1 MDDFNNKTYVKR
13 RKEISKLMES
23 NSCFLINSANLKFRN
38 NDSSYFFRQDSNFYY
53 LSGFVEP
60 DSLIMIENNGK
71 STLFCRERNLELEK
85 WDGFMYGVDGAKKTF
100 GFDECFDIAEKE
112 NLIPEMIKGKTN
124 LYCLI
129 GKDKNF
135 DASVSSWVNKANNLE
150 RHQANIDIKNFSN
163 ELGMMRL
170 IKDEHELSLMRKS
183 CEIAAKAHKK
193 ALMNIKK
200 GMSEFDIESLYLNYF
215 REGGSNFPSYTPIVA
230 GGSNACILHYI
241 ENNKT
246 IKESDLVLVDA
257 GCEYNYY
264 ASDITRTF
272 PISGKFSAEQKAIYE
287 VVLEAHK
294 KSTEAIVVGNS
305 CMNPQKTSEEVI
317 SQGLKDLGFLKEP
330 LEEILEKK
338 LFREFYYH
346 KIGHWIGLDVHDDS
360 PYTYKDEEIKFKEN
374 MIMTI
379 EPGIYINESAP
390 VDSKWKGIGIR
401 IEDDILATNKGP
413 INLTNEVPSRSDEI
427 EQLMS

>member
-85 WDGFMYGVDGAKKTF
+85 WDGFMHGVDGAKGTF
-100 GFDECFDIAEKE
+100 GFDECFDITEKE

-317 SQGLKDLGFLKEP
+317 SQGLKDLGFLKES

>member
-272 PISGKFSAEQKAIYE
+272 PISGKFSSEQKAIYE

-317 SQGLKDLGFLKEP
+317 SQGLKDLGFLKES

>member
-13 RKEISKLMES
+13 RKGISKLMES

-272 PISGKFSAEQKAIYE
+272 PISGKFSSEQKAIYE

>member
-85 WDGFMYGVDGAKKTF
+85 WDGFMHGVDGAKKTF
-100 GFDECFDIAEKE
+100 GFDECFHITEKE
-112 NLIPEMIKGKTN
+112 NLIPEMIRGKTN

-360 PYTYKDEEIKFKEN
+360 PYTYKDEEIQFKEN

-413 INLTNEVPSRSDEI
+413 INLTNEVPSHSDEI
-427 EQLMS
+427 EKLMA

>member
-272 PISGKFSAEQKAIYE
+272 PISGKFSSEQKAIYE

-413 INLTNEVPSRSDEI
+413 INLTNEVPSHSDEI

>member
-85 WDGFMYGVDGAKKTF
+85 WDGFMHGVDGAKGTF
-100 GFDECFDIAEKE
+100 GFDECFDITEKE

-124 LYCLI
+124 LYSLI
-129 GKDKNF
+129 GKDKSF
-135 DASVSSWVNKANNLE
+135 DSSVSSWVNKANNLE

-401 IEDDILATNKGP
+401 IEDDILVKDKKPEILSISALKE
-413 INLTNEVPSRSDEI
+413 ISDLEF
-427 EQLMS
+427 

>member
-13 RKEISKLMES
+13 RKGISKLMES

-272 PISGKFSAEQKAIYE
+272 PISGKFSSEQKAIYE

-317 SQGLKDLGFLKEP
+317 SQGLKDLGFLKES

>member
-85 WDGFMYGVDGAKKTF
+85 WDGFMHGVDGAKKTF

-272 PISGKFSAEQKAIYE
+272 PISGKFSSEQKAIYE

-317 SQGLKDLGFLKEP
+317 SQGLKDLGFLKES

>member
-85 WDGFMYGVDGAKKTF
+85 WDGFMHGVDGAKGTF

>member
-85 WDGFMYGVDGAKKTF
+85 WDGFMHGVDGAKGTF
-100 GFDECFDIAEKE
+100 GFDECFDITEKE

>member
-85 WDGFMYGVDGAKKTF
+85 WDGFMHGVDGAKKTF
-100 GFDECFDIAEKE
+100 GFDECFDITEKE

-183 CEIAAKAHKK
+183 CEITPGTGAQLDNTMEFQHGGGKCTMAKYCGIRPGTGA
-193 ALMNIKK
+193 
-200 GMSEFDIESLYLNYF
+200 
-215 REGGSNFPSYTPIVA
+215 
-230 GGSNACILHYI
+230 
-241 ENNKT
+241 
-246 IKESDLVLVDA
+246 
-257 GCEYNYY
+257 
-264 ASDITRTF
+264 
-272 PISGKFSAEQKAIYE
+272 Q
-287 VVLEAHK
+287 
-294 KSTEAIVVGNS
+294 
-305 CMNPQKTSEEVI
+305 
-317 SQGLKDLGFLKEP
+317 
-330 LEEILEKK
+330 LEKYSEC
-338 LFREFYYH
+338 LAR
-346 KIGHWIGLDVHDDS
+346 
-360 PYTYKDEEIKFKEN
+360 
-374 MIMTI
+374 
-379 EPGIYINESAP
+379 
-390 VDSKWKGIGIR
+390 KGANI
-401 IEDDILATNKGP
+401 
-413 INLTNEVPSRSDEI
+413 
-427 EQLMS
+427 

>member
-85 WDGFMYGVDGAKKTF
+85 WDGFMHGIDSAKKTF
-100 GFDECFDIAEKE
+100 GFDECFDITEKE

>member
-85 WDGFMYGVDGAKKTF
+85 WDGFMHGVDGAKGTF
-100 GFDECFDIAEKE
+100 GFDECFDITEKE

-413 INLTNEVPSRSDEI
+413 INLTNEVPSHSDEI
-427 EQLMS
+427 EKLMA

>member
-85 WDGFMYGVDGAKKTF
+85 WDGFMHGVDGAKNTF

>member
-85 WDGFMYGVDGAKKTF
+85 WDGFMHGVDGAKGTF
-100 GFDECFDIAEKE
+100 GFDECFDITEKE

-401 IEDDILATNKGP
+401 IEDDILATNKGS
-413 INLTNEVPSRSDEI
+413 INLTNEVPSHSDEI
-427 EQLMS
+427 EKLMA

>member
-71 STLFCRERNLELEK
+71 STLFCRDRNLELEK
-85 WDGFMYGVDGAKKTF
+85 WDGFMHGVDGAKKTF
-100 GFDECFDIAEKE
+100 GFDECFDITEKE

-150 RHQANIDIKNFSN
+150 RHHANIDIKNFSN

-338 LFREFYYH
+338 LFR
-346 KIGHWIGLDVHDDS
+346 
-360 PYTYKDEEIKFKEN
+360 
-374 MIMTI
+374 
-379 EPGIYINESAP
+379 
-390 VDSKWKGIGIR
+390 
-401 IEDDILATNKGP
+401 
-413 INLTNEVPSRSDEI
+413 
-427 EQLMS
+427 

>member
-85 WDGFMYGVDGAKKTF
+85 WDGFMHGVDGAKKTF
-100 GFDECFDIAEKE
+100 GFDECFDITEKE

-294 KSTEAIVVGNS
+294 KSTEAIIVGNS

>member
-85 WDGFMYGVDGAKKTF
+85 WDGFMHGVDGAKGTF
-100 GFDECFDIAEKE
+100 GFDECFDITEKE

-330 LEEILEKK
+330 LEKILEKK

-413 INLTNEVPSRSDEI
+413 INLTNEVPSHSDEI
-427 EQLMS
+427 EKLMA

>member
-85 WDGFMYGVDGAKKTF
+85 WDGFMHGIDSAKKTF
-100 GFDECFDIAEKE
+100 GFDECFDITEKE

-257 GCEYNYY
+257 GCEYDYY

-317 SQGLKDLGFLKEP
+317 SQGLKDLCFLKEP

>member
-1 MDDFNNKTYVKR
+1 
-13 RKEISKLMES
+13 
-23 NSCFLINSANLKFRN
+23 
-38 NDSSYFFRQDSNFYY
+38 
-53 LSGFVEP
+53 
-60 DSLIMIENNGK
+60 MI
-71 STLFCRERNLELEK
+71 R
-85 WDGFMYGVDGAKKTF
+85 
-100 GFDECFDIAEKE
+100 
-112 NLIPEMIKGKTN
+112 GKTN

>member
-272 PISGKFSAEQKAIYE
+272 PISGKFSSEQKAIYE